1 MTPEEWESLCILNIR
16 KAEKEKNNS
25 LSLRALVDSLL
36 EQTASDMRRQ
46 YEATG
51 RAFELRIEE
60 TKTAKTQLENQLNEV
75 SRTCSTASIQIKASS
90 QFYQLIKAQHIF
102 NNENHVFILRFVNK
116 LFFLAILYYIL
127 Y

>member
-1 MTPEEWESLCILNIR
+1 MTPEEWESLCILNIS

-36 EQTASDMRRQ
+36 EQTAADMRRQ

-60 TKTAKTQLENQLNEV
+60 TKTAKAQLENQLNEV
-75 SRTCSTASIQIKASS
+75 SCTCSVKSFLQ
-90 QFYQLIKAQHIF
+90 
-102 NNENHVFILRFVNK
+102 VN
-116 LFFLAILYYIL
+116 
-127 Y
+127 

>member
-75 SRTCSTASIQIKASS
+75 SCTCSIKS
-90 QFYQLIKAQHIF
+90 FL
-102 NNENHVFILRFVNK
+102 LVN
-116 LFFLAILYYIL
+116 
-127 Y
+127 